1 MTEVPI
7 NSDVLQWARDFRRL
21 SEEEAAIKLGVTV
34 EYLRALESG
43 GETPSLT
50 MFEKIAAQYQLP
62 QSTLF
67 RRTRPKNPPEPADYR
82 TLGGERPNKTFELS
96 VAISRARMLLTQL
109 QRVSEDD
116 AEYRGPILPHLRIAG
131 DASELGERERER
143 LGIDYSEQKKWGS
156 SAEAFRQWRRLIER
170 QGVNVFMEKFPL
182 ADCRGFTLH
191 DTGRPPCI
199 VVNKD
204 EEFDVARIYTLVHEY
219 CHLLVRKPGISDENP
234 TNPVE
239 AFCNRFAAGFLMP
252 KNALRQLLPYWPNEP
267 VEWSGSEIAEW
278 AKQLKVSRRAL
289 AIRLEELGLAPQGF
303 NKQFAYTPTTT
314 KKKREGEIKIPAA
327 TTRLNE
333 VGSNYASVVIGAFD
347 RRAITLADAVAAFG
361 LTPRQIETVREAIK
375 PRGNAGV

>member
-1 MTEVPI
+1 
-7 NSDVLQWARDFRRL
+7 
-21 SEEEAAIKLGVTV
+21 
-34 EYLRALESG
+34 
-43 GETPSLT
+43 
-50 MFEKIAAQYQLP
+50 
-62 QSTLF
+62 
-67 RRTRPKNPPEPADYR
+67 
-82 TLGGERPNKTFELS
+82 
-96 VAISRARMLLTQL
+96 MLLTQL